1 MTALKRLA
9 GLLGT
14 VIVAGILLSLSGGP
28 SMKYMVAPGA
38 LLLVL
43 GMTIGLGLFT
53 YDRKRFFGAFK
64 EMFSENRPQR
74 DTQNKRMLSQLA
86 LYALI
91 SGIILALVQILLQSF
106 RTSEGLDRIG
116 SNPVALRAPLTTLL
130 YAVLAA
136 LGLWLISG
144 RRISSNVSDEK
155 DVITSQRQVMMGASL
170 LLFMTIGL
178 VLLLVVGMTK
188 DISRQNMDRNPP
200 AQKPVEVVN
209 NEVEGLYQGED
220 LYWRPK
226 SMQESKGALSPG
238 DVALKVYNH
247 PPDTNLMVSNAST
260 SVDEMP
266 LRWELSL
273 DNEALEKNF
282 IYSDP
287 SQPALPQID

>member
-1 MTALKRLA
+1 VTALKRLV

-14 VIVAGILLSLSGGP
+14 LIVAGLLLSLSGGP
-28 SMKYMVAPGA
+28 SMKYMLAPGA

-43 GMTIGLGLFT
+43 GMTTGLGLFT

-64 EMFSENRPQR
+64 EMFSKNRSRR

-91 SGIILALVQILLQSF
+91 SGLVLALVQILLQSF
-106 RTSEGLDRIG
+106 RTLEGLDRIG

-130 YAVLAA
+130 YAVLTA

-144 RRISSNVSDEK
+144 QRVSNYDSGEK
-155 DVITSQRQVMMGASL
+155 DVIASQRQIMMGASL

-178 VLLLVVGMTK
+178 VVLLVAGMTR
-188 DISRQNMDRNPP
+188 DDFRQNRDKSPP
-200 AQKPVEVVN
+200 GAKTLKAVS

-220 LYWRPK
+220 LYWRPT
-226 SMQESKGALSPG
+226 SMQESKGALSLSPG
-238 DVALKVYNH
+238 ARAIKTYNSY
-247 PPDTNLMVSNAST
+247 PDKNLTVSDAS
-260 SVDEMP
+260 SSADEMP

-273 DNEALEKNF
+273 DDEDLEKDR
-282 IYSDP
+282 ICPYP
-287 SQPALPQID
+287 SQTAFP